1 MQIDKTWLAAVL
13 LSVGLAACNSGGSDM
28 ADSGNAE
35 AARASANVM
44 GLLNYSAQLIASP
57 ATQAEAA
64 EPVAVDGIVPPTTET
79 EEPARVA

>member
-1 MQIDKTWLAAVL
+1 MQTYKTWLTAAL
-13 LSVGLAACNSGGSDM
+13 LSFGLAACNSGGSDM

-44 GLLNYSAQLIASP
+44 GLVDYSAQLIASP
-57 ATQAEAA
+57 AAQAETA

-79 EEPARVA
+79 EEPAGVV